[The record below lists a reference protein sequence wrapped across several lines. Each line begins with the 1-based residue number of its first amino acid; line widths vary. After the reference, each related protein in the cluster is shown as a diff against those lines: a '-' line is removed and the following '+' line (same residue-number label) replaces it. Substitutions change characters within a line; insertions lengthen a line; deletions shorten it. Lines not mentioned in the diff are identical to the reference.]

1 MNAKAGGASA
11 PASRRPIRERADHPG
26 ALAPGDGTVNSS
38 ALAAEREQN
47 VHLAFQAAIRL
58 DRDGRWRDAEQ
69 CYRSILAVAPNHIGA
84 LDRLGALYARTGKLE
99 DALTLL
105 RRAVDADARG
115 IDVRLRLGAVLLW
128 LKRPADAQVA
138 YHQALAL
145 RGDCADAHCGLGHA
159 LRAQNRTADAIAHYQ
174 RAIAIRLDFADAHRG
189 LGHALM
195 AFNRPEQA
203 RVHYRAV
210 LALRPDD
217 VAMHSHLGNASVLLN
232 RFGDAIAHYEK
243 AAATAAGGAG
253 SAAILACLKGVIA
266 STQPGT
272 HAPDSAKAHRDLG
285 LLLLALRR
293 PEEASVQW
301 RHALTLAPD
310 DADTL
315 RDLADLLQTL
325 NRHHEAIAHYH
336 KALAIR
342 PGDATTLLHLA
353 NGLEQQGQFTEAVAY
368 YERVLA
374 INPDDADGHGHL
386 GNALFALKRPEA
398 AIAHYQAALVLAPGR
413 AEFHNNLGIALQAL
427 GDIEEACGAYQ
438 RALQAAPRHAAV
450 HLNLANAKP
459 FTIGDPRLC
468 ALEALAQDLSAL
480 AEAEQIALHFAL
492 GKAFADLKAPE
503 RAFRHWLAGNALKRR
518 TIAYDEAATL
528 GLFQRIRATFTG
540 ELMAQKRGGGM
551 PSPAPVFVVGMPRS
565 GTTLI
570 EQILASHS
578 KVFGAGELEAFPVGV
593 ADVLKETTPE
603 TIAAVS
609 HETLRRLGERYLCA
623 LARTAAPT
631 ASPTERVVDKLP
643 TNFLSL
649 GLIHLALPNA
659 RIIHV
664 CRDPVDTCLSCFS
677 MLFAGPMP
685 YSYEL
690 GEIGR
695 YYRAYAELVAHWRSV
710 LPPGVMIDVHY
721 EEVVSDLEAQ
731 ARRMV
736 AHCGLAW
743 EDACLAFHQTR
754 RLVRTASATQVR
766 QPLYRSAIGR
776 WRPYRRLLGP
786 LWQTLGRA
794 AD

>member
-1 MNAKAGGASA
+1 MN
-11 PASRRPIRERADHPG
+11 P
-26 ALAPGDGTVNSS
+26 S
-38 ALAAEREQN
+38 ALPAGREQN
-47 VHLAFQAAIRL
+47 FDLAFQAAMRL
-58 DRDGRWRDAEQ
+58 DRDGRWHDAEQ
-69 CYRSILAVAPNHIGA
+69 YYRSILAVAPNHIGA

-105 RRAVDADARG
+105 RRAVDADPKG
-115 IDVRLRLGAVLLW
+115 LDVRLHLGAVLLW
-128 LKRPADAQVA
+128 LKRPEDAQVP
-138 YHQALAL
+138 YRQALAL

-174 RAIAIRLDFADAHRG
+174 RAIALRPDFADAHRG

-195 AFNRPEQA
+195 ALNRPEQA
-203 RVHYRAV
+203 LVPYRTA

-243 AAATAAGGAG
+243 AAVAGGAR
-253 SAAILACLKGVIA
+253 SAAILACLKGVVA
-266 STQPGT
+266 ATQPGT
-272 HAPDSAKAHRDLG
+272 SEPDSVKAHRNLG

-293 PEEASVQW
+293 PEEASVQL
-301 RHALTLAPD
+301 RHALTWAPND
-310 DADTL
+310 PDIH
-315 RDLADLLQTL
+315 RDLADLLQSL

-336 KALAIR
+336 KALAIQ

-353 NGLEQQGQFTEAVAY
+353 NGLEQQGQFTAAVAH

-398 AIAHYQAALVLAPGR
+398 AIAHYQSALALAPGR

-438 RALQAAPRHAAV
+438 RALQAAPRQAAV

-459 FTIGDPRLC
+459 FTVGDPRLC
-468 ALEALAQDLSAL
+468 ALEALAQDLSRL
-480 AEAEQIALHFAL
+480 AEEEQIALHFAL
-492 GKAFADLKAPE
+492 GKAFADLKEPE
-503 RAFRHWLAGNALKRR
+503 RSFQHWLAGNALKRR
-518 TIAYDEAATL
+518 TIAYDKAATL
-528 GLFQRIRATFTG
+528 GLCQRIRATFTS
-540 ELMAQKRGGGM
+540 ELMAQKRGGGA

-565 GTTLI
+565 GTSLI

-578 KVFGAGELEAFPVGV
+578 KVFGAGELEAFPAAM

-609 HETLRRLGERYLCA
+609 HETLRQLGERYLCA
-623 LARTAAPT
+623 LTRTAT
-631 ASPTERVVDKLP
+631 ASPPERIVDKLP

-664 CRDPVDTCLSCFS
+664 CRDPIDTCLSCFS
-677 MLFAGPMP
+677 ILFAGPVP

-690 GEIGR
+690 GEIGG
-695 YYRAYAELVAHWRSV
+695 YYRAYEDLMAHWRSV
-710 LPPGVMIDVHY
+710 LPPGVMIDVRY
-721 EEVVSDLEAQ
+721 EDVVSDLEAQ
-731 ARRMV
+731 TRRML

-776 WRPYRRLLGP
+776 WRPYRHLLGP
-786 LWQTLGRA
+786 LWQTLGCAPDR
-794 AD
+794 

>member
-1 MNAKAGGASA
+1 VNPSA
-11 PASRRPIRERADHPG
+11 IPAR
-26 ALAPGDGTVNSS
+26 
-38 ALAAEREQN
+38 REQN
-47 VHLAFQAAIRL
+47 FHLAFQAAMRL
-58 DRDGRWRDAEQ
+58 DRDGRWGDAEHY
-69 CYRSILAVAPNHIGA
+69 YRSILAVAPNHIGA
-84 LDRLGALYARTGKLE
+84 LDRLGALYVRTGKLE

-105 RRAVDADARG
+105 RRAIDADPKG
-115 IDVRLRLGAVLLW
+115 IDVRLRLGAVLLL
-128 LKRPADAQVA
+128 LKRPEDAQVP

-159 LRAQNRTADAIAHYQ
+159 LRAQNRTADAIAHYE
-174 RAIAIRLDFADAHRG
+174 RAIAVRPDFADAHRE

-195 AFNRPEQA
+195 ALNWPA
-203 RVHYRAV
+203 RALVHYRAV

-217 VAMHSHLGNASVLLN
+217 VAMHSHLGNAAVLLN
-232 RFGDAIAHYEK
+232 RFRDAIAHYEK
-243 AAATAAGGAG
+243 AAATAAGRYAT
-253 SAAILACLKGVIA
+253 ILACLKDVVA
-266 STQPGT
+266 STEPGSRG
-272 HAPDSAKAHRDLG
+272 PDSAKAHRNLG
-285 LLLLALRR
+285 LLLLALGR
-293 PEEASVQW
+293 PEEASVEL
-301 RHALTLAPD
+301 RHALKLAPN
-310 DADTL
+310 DADTH

-325 NRHHEAIAHYH
+325 NHHHEAIAHYH
-336 KALAIR
+336 KALAMR

-353 NGLEQQGQFTEAVAY
+353 NGFEQQGRFTEAVAH

-398 AIAHYQAALVLAPGR
+398 AIAHYQTALVLAPGR

-438 RALQAAPRHAAV
+438 RALHAAPRQAAV

-480 AEAEQIALHFAL
+480 AEEEQIALHFAL

-503 RAFRHWLAGNALKRR
+503 RSFQHWLAGNALKRR

-528 GLFQRIRATFTG
+528 GLFQRIRATFDR
-540 ELMAQKRGGGM
+540 ELMAQKRGGGA

-565 GTTLI
+565 GTSLI

-578 KVFGAGELEAFPVGV
+578 KVFGAGELEAFPAAV
-593 ADVLKETTPE
+593 ADVLKATTPE
-603 TIAAVS
+603 TVASVS
-609 HETLRRLGERYLCA
+609 HETLRQLGERYLCA
-623 LARTAAPT
+623 LTRMAAPT
-631 ASPTERVVDKLP
+631 AFPTERIVDKLP
-643 TNFLSL
+643 INFLSV

-677 MLFAGPMP
+677 ILFAGPVP

-695 YYRAYAELVAHWRSV
+695 YYRAYKELMGHWRAV

-721 EEVVSDLEAQ
+721 EDVVSDLEAQ

-743 EDACLAFHQTR
+743 EPACLAFHQTR

-766 QPLYRSAIGR
+766 QPLYRDAIGR
-776 WRPYRRLLGP
+776 WRPYRNLLGR
-786 LWQTLGRA
+786 LWSALGCA
-794 AD
+794 PDP